1 MWISH
6 KGFSV
11 PAGTIKAISQNFL
24 KITVPKLHDIT
35 RKLSSLEFPVLV
47 KLTFHFTQPD
57 HNDITAAD
65 PLKFLKRSPL
75 LEDLDLRLRVCPGVS
90 RPAKAAELVRL
101 KSVAF
106 TGYLSHKTNSI
117 HTNGLPCMILPKRSI
132 TIDLRADHFACS
144 SDKSLL
150 SSLIQLGDTIFPQ

>member
-11 PAGTIKAISQNFL
+11 PAGTIKAISKFSLNNL
-24 KITVPKLHDIT
+24 KLHDVT

-47 KLTFHFTQPD
+47 NLTFHLTQPD

-65 PLKFLKRSPL
+65 LLKFLKRNPL
-75 LEDLDLRLRVCPGVS
+75 LEGLDLRLQVCPGVS
-90 RPAKAAELVRL
+90 RPAEAAELVRL

-106 TGYLSHKTNSI
+106 TGSLSHKTNSI
-117 HTNGLPCMILPKRSI
+117 RINGLPYLILPK
-132 TIDLRADHFACS
+132 
-144 SDKSLL
+144 
-150 SSLIQLGDTIFPQ
+150 